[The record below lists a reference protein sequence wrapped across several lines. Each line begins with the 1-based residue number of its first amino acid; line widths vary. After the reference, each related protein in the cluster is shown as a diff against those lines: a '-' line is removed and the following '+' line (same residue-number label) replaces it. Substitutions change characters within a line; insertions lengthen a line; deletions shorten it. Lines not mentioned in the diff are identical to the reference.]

1 MYNLVHEDAY
11 NIGLIKEYFSSTF
24 VKLLFCSLLLLLLF
38 IISSSSLIHRTF
50 ATSPSFGLQEIT
62 DSRSN
67 WVQTYGNDSTH
78 LKSDYTNLLAV
89 DYLSDGNVLNAT
101 YWLRSNQENASTYN
115 QPFKKVSYG
124 MLINIDT
131 NTQTGYNGVDY
142 DFYIEAVNGK
152 WSQYLYQY
160 SSTGNYALIG
170 SKANYTQ
177 PFGGSSTIGPGY
189 VKLQL
194 PLRSINYPSGY
205 SVLFYTAESYK
216 SNEVRDFSTYVD
228 IPPSILSLLT
238 SPNEI
243 TIRQGE
249 GQLVPAQV
257 KSTSGFSND
266 VTNITLS
273 KGHNDIASATNPN
286 GLHVSIQRIQPP
298 LFDVDVPR
306 QTPIG
311 TYTINFLTSIT
322 EPSSTGRVKPIF
334 NNKISGIIDPEFQ
347 TSKRYPVLGYVTSP
361 TNLTI
366 TVIPP
371 LNVNDQ
377 FRGFWDTYGQPISI
391 IAGGFAGGFASL
403 IFGRVTKGAAQADIG

>member
-24 VKLLFCSLLLLLLF
+24 VKSLLLLLLLF
-38 IISSSSLIHRTF
+38 IICSSSSLIHRTF

-62 DSRSN
+62 DSRNN

-78 LKSDYTNLLAV
+78 LKSDYTNILAV
-89 DYLSDGNVLNAT
+89 DYLSDGKVLNAT

-131 NTQTGYNGVDY
+131 NTITGYNGVDY
-142 DFYIEAVNGK
+142 DFYIEVVNGK

-160 SSTGNYALIG
+160 SSTGNYALVE

-177 PFGGSSTIGPGY
+177 SFGGSSTIGPGY

-194 PLRSINYPSGY
+194 PLRSINYPSRC
-205 SVLFYTAESYK
+205 SVLFYAAESYK
-216 SNEVRDFSTYVD
+216 SNEVRDFTTWVD

-238 SPNEI
+238 IPNDI

-249 GQLVPAQV
+249 GQLVPAEI
-257 KSTSGFSND
+257 KSGSGFSND
-266 VTNITLS
+266 VTNITFS

-286 GLHVSIQRIQPP
+286 GLHISIQRIHPP
-298 LFDVDVPR
+298 LFDVQVPP
-306 QTPIG
+306 QTPVG
-311 TYTINFLTSIT
+311 VYTINFLTSIS
-322 EPSSTGRVKPIF
+322 EPSNAEAIKPIF
-334 NNKISGIIDPEFQ
+334 NDKISGFIDPEFQ
-347 TSKRYPVLGYVTSP
+347 ASKKYPVLGYVTSP
-361 TNLTI
+361 TNITI

-371 LNVNDQ
+371 LNVNDR
-377 FRGFWDTYGQPISI
+377 FKDFWSIYGQPISI

-403 IFGRVTKGAAQADIG
+403 IFGRVTKRT

>member
-1 MYNLVHEDAY
+1 MYNLVYEYAY

-24 VKLLFCSLLLLLLF
+24 MKLLFCSLLLLLLF

-50 ATSPSFGLQEIT
+50 ATSPFGLQEIT
-62 DSRSN
+62 DSGHN

-78 LKSDYTNLLAV
+78 LKSDYANILAV
-89 DYLSDGNVLNAT
+89 DYLSDGKVLNAT

-115 QPFKKVSYG
+115 QPFKKLSYG

-131 NTQTGYNGVDY
+131 NTITGYNGVDY

-177 PFGGSSTIGPGY
+177 SFGGSSTIGPGY
-189 VKLQL
+189 VRLQL
-194 PLRSINYPSGY
+194 PLGSINYPSRY

-216 SNEVRDFSTYVD
+216 SNEVRDFTTYVD

-238 SPNEI
+238 IPNDI

-249 GQLVPAQV
+249 GQLVPAEI
-257 KSTSGFSND
+257 KSGSGFSND
-266 VTNITLS
+266 ITNITFS
-273 KGHNDIASATNPN
+273 KGHNDIASAANPN
-286 GLHVSIQRIQPP
+286 GLHVSIQRVRPP

-311 TYTINFLTSIT
+311 VYTINFLTSIN
-322 EPSSTGRVKPIF
+322 EPSNAGRVKPIF
-334 NNKISGIIDPEFQ
+334 NNKISGFMDPEFQ
-347 TSKRYPVLGYVTSP
+347 ASKKYPVLGYVTSP

-377 FRGFWDTYGQPISI
+377 FKGFWSIYGQPISI
-391 IAGGFAGGFASL
+391 IAGGFAGGLASL
-403 IFGRVTKGAAQADIG
+403 IFERVAKRT